1 MKANMNPLRNIC
13 RAGLAALCLML
24 PAHLAIAQDPAPSA
38 NAQATAPK
46 ADANAKDAKPKS
58 YKSFSDM
65 VMNTM
70 PGLAEAQAKSAK
82 PEMTADGKGVVAADA
97 RQYVDAVQAYY
108 DKAKTYSA
116 AFSQDYE
123 TVDGIKKESSGT
135 VWFKKPGMMRWD
147 YEKPESR
154 FLISDGNSLW
164 SWEPVYR
171 QYCKQD
177 LKTSQLPTALSFLT
191 GQGKIEDE
199 FSVKLGKVN
208 GNQVALDLTP
218 LRPSMAYEHIKFE
231 ILMPSAKVYRATI
244 YDAMGN
250 LNRITFKNPEIN
262 AELDNSSFHFDPPVD
277 AQHIC
282 K

>member
-1 MKANMNPLRNIC
+1 MKATKLRHIF
-13 RAGLAALCLML
+13 RTGLSALCLL
-24 PAHLAIAQDPAPSA
+24 FPVHNASAQAPAP
-38 NAQATAPK
+38 NADATAK
-46 ADANAKDAKPKS
+46 GDAAAKDTAPKS

-65 VMNTM
+65 VMKTM
-70 PGLAEAQAKSAK
+70 PGLSAAKAAASK

-97 RQYVDAVQAYY
+97 LQYVDAVQAYY

-123 TVDGIKKESSGT
+123 TVDGIKKESAGT

-154 FLISDGNSLW
+154 FLISDGSSLW

-208 GNQVALDLTP
+208 GNQVSLDLVP
-218 LRPSMAYEHIKFE
+218 LKPSMAYEHIKFE

-262 AELDNSSFHFDPPVD
+262 AELDNSSFNFAPPAD

>member
-1 MKANMNPLRNIC
+1 MKATKLRHIL
-13 RAGLAALCLML
+13 RTGLAALCLL
-24 PAHLAIAQDPAPSA
+24 FPVHLASAQDPAPSA
-38 NAQATAPK
+38 
-46 ADANAKDAKPKS
+46 DAAAKSDASAKDAAPKS

-65 VMNTM
+65 VMKTM
-70 PGLAEAQAKSAK
+70 PGLSAAKAAASK
-82 PEMTADGKGVVAADA
+82 LEMTADGKGVVSADA

-164 SWEPVYR
+164 SWEPIYR

-208 GNQVALDLTP
+208 GNQVALDLAP
-218 LRPSMAYEHIKFE
+218 IKPSMAYEHIKFE

-262 AELDNSSFHFDPPVD
+262 AELDNSSFNFAPPAD

>member
-1 MKANMNPLRNIC
+1 MKATKLRHIF
-13 RAGLAALCLML
+13 RTGLSALCLL
-24 PAHLAIAQDPAPSA
+24 FPVHIASAQEPAP
-38 NAQATAPK
+38 NADATAK
-46 ADANAKDAKPKS
+46 GDAAVKDAAPKS

-65 VMNTM
+65 VMKTM
-70 PGLAEAQAKSAK
+70 PGLSAAKAAASK

-123 TVDGIKKESSGT
+123 TVDGIKKESAGT

-154 FLISDGNSLW
+154 FLISDGSSLW

-208 GNQVALDLTP
+208 GNQVALDLVP
-218 LRPSMAYEHIKFE
+218 IKPSMAYEHIKFE

-250 LNRITFKNPEIN
+250 LNRITFKNPELN
-262 AELDNSSFHFDPPVD
+262 AELDNSSFNFAPPAD

>member
-1 MKANMNPLRNIC
+1 MKAKSSALRYIC
-13 RAGLAALCLML
+13 RAGLAMLCVLL
-24 PAHLAIAQDPAPSA
+24 PAQIATAQTDPAPAGEAGA
-38 NAQATAPK
+38 NTDAAK
-46 ADANAKDAKPKS
+46 AAAPKS
-58 YKSFSDM
+58 YKSFSQM
-65 VMNTM
+65 VMTM
-70 PGLAEAQAKSAK
+70 PGVANAQANAQANAAK
-82 PEMTADGKGVVAADA
+82 PEVTADGKGVVHADA

-123 TVDGIKKESSGT
+123 TVDGIKKTSSGV

-147 YEKPESR
+147 YETPEAR

-199 FSVKLGKVN
+199 FSVKLGKAD
-208 GNQVALDLTP
+208 GNQITLDLTP
-218 LRPSMAYEHIKFE
+218 VKPSMAYERIKFE
-231 ILMPSAKVYRATI
+231 ILMPTAKVYRATI

-262 AELDNSSFHFDPPVD
+262 SELDNKSFHFDPPAD